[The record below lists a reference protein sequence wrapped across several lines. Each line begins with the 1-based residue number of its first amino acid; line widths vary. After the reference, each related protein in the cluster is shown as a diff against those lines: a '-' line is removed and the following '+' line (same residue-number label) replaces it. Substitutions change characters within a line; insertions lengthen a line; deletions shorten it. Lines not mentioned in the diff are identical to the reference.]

1 MEEKEI
7 KEPKAVK
14 KSNGKYVAL
23 AGFDTSAGKRFEQG
37 EDVVG
42 VKPADIAALLEMNAI
57 EEVK

>member
-14 KSNGKYVAL
+14 KVSGKYIAL
-23 AGFDTSAGKRFEQG
+23 AGFDTSEGLRFEIG
-37 EDVVG
+37 EEVVG
-42 VKPADIAALLEMNAI
+42 IKAADIAALLEMNAI